1 MNMKGRRLQMK
12 TIENKNLI
20 KEDLPQKV
28 IDFINLSVELLDNDI
43 CTLGDLQNI
52 FIFKHEILEAEANR
66 RKRLEMKDCKTYII
80 KGVNR
85 EIWTHVEI

>member
-1 MNMKGRRLQMK
+1 MK

-66 RKRLEMKDCKTYII
+66 KKRLEMKNWKKYVS
-80 KGVNR
+80 KGANR
-85 EIWTHVEI
+85 EIWTEVKM

>member
-1 MNMKGRRLQMK
+1 MK
-12 TIENKNLI
+12 TIENKNKNLI

-43 CTLGDLQNI
+43 CTLGDLKNI

-66 RKRLEMKDCKTYII
+66 IKRLEMKNCKKYAI

-85 EIWTHVEI
+85 EIWTEVKM

>member
-1 MNMKGRRLQMK
+1 MK
-12 TIENKNLI
+12 TIENKNKNLI

-43 CTLGDLQNI
+43 CTLGDLKNI

-66 RKRLEMKDCKTYII
+66 KKKIRNEEL
-80 KGVNR
+80 
-85 EIWTHVEI
+85 

>member
-1 MNMKGRRLQMK
+1 MK

-28 IDFINLSVELLDNDI
+28 IDIINLSVELLDNDI
-43 CTLGDLQNI
+43 CTIGDLQNI
-52 FIFKHEILEAEANR
+52 FLFKREILEAEANR
-66 RKRLEMKDCKTYII
+66 IKRLEMKNCKKYVS

-85 EIWTHVEI
+85 EDLGYRSANLFTY

>member
-1 MNMKGRRLQMK
+1 MK
-12 TIENKNLI
+12 TIENKNKNLI

-43 CTLGDLQNI
+43 CTLGDLKNI

-66 RKRLEMKDCKTYII
+66 IKRLEMKACTCKKYTI

-85 EIWTHVEI
+85 EIWTEVKI

>member
-1 MNMKGRRLQMK
+1 MK

-28 IDFINLSVELLDNDI
+28 IDIINLSVELLDNDI
-43 CTLGDLQNI
+43 CTIGDLQNI
-52 FIFKHEILEAEANR
+52 FLFKREILEAEANR
-66 RKRLEMKDCKTYII
+66 IKRLEMKNCKKYVS

-85 EIWTHVEI
+85 EIWTEVKI